1 MSWPFGDEPASPCG
15 EEDGVK
21 CYCCGDY
28 YPESSCVAN
37 TLDEGRS
44 VPVCKTCAEGRVGWR
59 FPYGRIKRQHGKDN
73 HNG

>member
-1 MSWPFGDEPASPCG
+1 MSDTFGDESVSPCG

-21 CYCCGDY
+21 CYCCGKY

-37 TLDEGRS
+37 TLDEGKL
-44 VPVCKTCAEGRVGWR
+44 VPVCEACAEGRV
-59 FPYGRIKRQHGKDN
+59 RIKRQHGKDN